1 MVNRRELLERRYR
14 LQFPDSFYAFWEFA
28 RTHSSLLDVLGDNL
42 MGMALTGSGL
52 VGPFEFLNESKLV
65 EEDPLWDA
73 RYYNDPPEFLT
84 IARGRTDGL
93 HWGYY
98 IDDPQSPT
106 FPVVAYYGNDAFELT
121 VVGDTLF
128 EALRDELEGHYSGCL
143 ENIEYDP
150 DGKDTYQRYL
160 DQLARLRE
168 RLQTYATGERDEVG
182 EEYSAKYHAM
192 SGLSRR
198 VIAPTRDGMGIV
210 VPDGKYQPLNGDDP
224 SQLWDYRPTSQEV
237 QQRSGEAL
245 QLLAQGYPGAALKL
259 GKDLW
264 VYRDFRGASYALL
277 DAAYAN
283 LSRELLRE
291 WLHMAVAFRNECD
304 AKRPL

>member
-1 MVNRRELLERRYR
+1 MKNARELLERRYS
-14 LQFPDSFYAFWEFA
+14 LQFPDSFYAFWEFS
-28 RTHSSLLDVLGDNL
+28 RTHSSLLEVLGGDL
-42 MGMALTGSGL
+42 MGMALTASEL
-52 VGPFEFLNESKLV
+52 MGPFEFLKESALV
-65 EEDPLWDA
+65 EGNPLWDA

-98 IDDPQSPT
+98 VDDPQSPT
-106 FPVVAYYGNDAFELT
+106 FPVVAYYSNDAFELT

-128 EALRDELEGHYSGCL
+128 EALRDEVESHYGGCIEL
-143 ENIEYDP
+143 IEYYP
-150 DGKDTYQRYL
+150 DEKDTYQRYL
-160 DQLARLRE
+160 DRLARMRE
-168 RLQTYATGERDEVG
+168 QLQTYATGERGEVG
-182 EEYSAKYHAM
+182 REYVAKYRAM

-210 VPDGKYQPLNGDDP
+210 VSDGKYRPVGADDP
-224 SQLWDYRPTSQEV
+224 YQLRDYRPTSQEV
-237 QQRSGEAL
+237 QARTEEAL

-264 VYRDFRGASYALL
+264 AYRDFREASYSLL
-277 DAAYAN
+277 DAAYAD

-291 WLHMAVAFRNECD
+291 LLHMAVSFRTDCD
-304 AKRPL
+304 AKRSS